1 MYIRSMC
8 MQICPVLPNTPNRAP
23 STTSSRLA
31 SGSTIIGFLPPS
43 SRQAPI
49 RFWPARWPTNRP
61 VSVEPVNI
69 T

>member
-8 MQICPVLPNTPNRAP
+8 MQIWPVLPKAANSDAC
-23 STTSSRLA
+23 TTSSRSA

-43 SRQAPI
+43 SRQHPI
-49 RFWPARWPTNRP
+49 RLRPARSPTRRP
-61 VSVEPVNI
+61 VAVEPVNM